1 MRVPP
6 AVLSPFNY
14 AFKSNL
20 VLLPEDF
27 AASYTNEQ
35 QRQAQE
41 LADTAVKADIGLL
54 TVGLINKSGILKK
67 YASNPKALLMARIA
81 ADLENRIKFNPDIN
95 EIVKEYNAGVK
106 GALELWSKGGVPKT
120 YCDSLGRSYNSIYTD
135 GDSVTHSLEI
145 ENIDGDIKEIAEAN
159 LNYQNNTIEYKFLNY
174 KLDDNHKNTRI
185 YANLKTNNVISVSIA
200 NNWASTPIAYSFK
213 DGKPYMA
220 SYHTAEGKAL
230 AFFDKNARVQ
240 KVFYQEY
247 DREFGTME
255 LGKPEIFIKDSND
268 EFLPLNW
275 V

>member
-41 LADTAVKADIGLL
+41 LADTAVK
-54 TVGLINKSGILKK
+54 
-67 YASNPKALLMARIA
+67 
-81 ADLENRIKFNPDIN
+81 
-95 EIVKEYNAGVK
+95 
-106 GALELWSKGGVPKT
+106 T
-120 YCDSLGRSYNSIYTD
+120 YCDSSGRSYNSIYTD